1 MSLTDEISTPYAT
14 SFAAN
19 SSYERQSK
27 TFERSITNTQK
38 ARSWSRDYLHF
49 SNKLIKQCC
58 TLKPSLKPHW

>member
-27 TFERSITNTQK
+27 TFERSITNIQK

-49 SNKLIKQCC
+49 SNKLIKQC
-58 TLKPSLKPHW
+58 